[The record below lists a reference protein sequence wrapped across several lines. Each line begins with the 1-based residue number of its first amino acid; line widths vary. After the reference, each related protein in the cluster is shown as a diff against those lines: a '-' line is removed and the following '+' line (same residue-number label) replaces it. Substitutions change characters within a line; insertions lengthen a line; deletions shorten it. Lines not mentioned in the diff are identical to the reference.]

1 MIPLSWYALAA
12 SWQCGEPTCRGSRSY
27 SHLDDLSALLPL
39 RLNLM
44 KPPPEKVEIPD
55 GLYFLIIVED
65 GKVTHFTPNVS
76 LSHADFVKRS
86 VGTLPKGAWVG
97 SATKNDGYLTAINSY
112 TFYQNQLPASPEIQK
127 VVQAQFC

>member
-1 MIPLSWYALAA
+1 
-12 SWQCGEPTCRGSRSY
+12 
-27 SHLDDLSALLPL
+27 
-39 RLNLM
+39 M
-44 KPPPEKVEIPD
+44 KPTEPLGTQEKMVIGD
-55 GLYFLIIVED
+55 GLYFLLIVQD

-86 VGTLPKGAWVG
+86 VGRLPAGAWVG

-127 VVQAQFC
+127 IVHDKFC